1 MQSETK
7 TREMTYARLKDVK
20 KGEFFRISASDTA
33 PVWIRDEYNR
43 STHKYECYK
52 FDDMNHLGEF
62 NGTRMVIVDFEF

>member
-1 MQSETK
+1 MQSETT

-20 KGEFFRISASDTA
+20 KGEFFRISPSDTA
-33 PVWIRDEYNR
+33 PVWVRDDYNR
-43 STHKYECYK
+43 STKKYECYK